1 MTRHQHGISAVISKT
16 SLRGKNRWWRREMLA
31 VFQATIDDALGSEGS
46 LNLGIASDWS
56 FREKSLLQP
65 ITSTTQIWV
74 VTK

>member
-1 MTRHQHGISAVISKT
+1 
-16 SLRGKNRWWRREMLA
+16 MLA

-56 FREKSLLQP
+56 FREESLLQP